1 MREICL
7 GGANSRS
14 ALAIHGYTSRSPI
27 APTPVSRNHGMK
39 AKLLPPFFN
48 LSTTTFRVPRFLH
61 QKTTTKKKNH
71 NILLEAIL
79 QINLPKKRDCSHV
92 ETLIR
97 KKSNS
102 LGQASN

>member
-1 MREICL
+1 VVLIPQ
-7 GGANSRS
+7 S
-14 ALAIHGYTSRSPI
+14 ALAIHGYASRSPI

-39 AKLLPPFFN
+39 AKLLPPFFH
-48 LSTTTFRVPRFLH
+48 LSTTTFRVARFSH
-61 QKTTTKKKNH
+61 QKNNNKKNH

-79 QINLPKKRDCSHV
+79 QINVPKKRDCSYV
-92 ETLIR
+92 ETLTR

>member
-1 MREICL
+1 MLIP
-7 GGANSRS
+7 RS
-14 ALAIHGYTSRSPI
+14 ALAIHGYASRSPI

-39 AKLLPPFFN
+39 AKLLPPFFH
-48 LSTTTFRVPRFLH
+48 LSTTTFRGARFSH
-61 QKTTTKKKNH
+61 QKNNNNKKNH

-79 QINLPKKRDCSHV
+79 QINVPKKRDCSHV
-92 ETLIR
+92 ETLTR